1 MNFLEMFQK
10 KEKKISKKFDKAIAK
25 QKEALVNKEK
35 VMSEFVKNFKEETDP
50 VKKEKIKKEHVKQM
64 EKLTI
69 ILQILSQIII
79 QHYKKMDVSYEE
91 E

>member
-25 QKEALVNKEK
+25 HKEALVNKEK

-64 EKLTI
+64 EKINDNI
-69 ILQILSQIII
+69 IDLGLDYNTALQ
-79 QHYKKMDVSYEE
+79 KMDVSYEE